1 MTLFVLYRQKS
12 LVLSSVAAAT
22 LALVACGGGGGGGYD
37 TISATITGV
46 AATGAALGNAVVT
59 GKCSTGAPVT
69 TTTAADGSFTLAL
82 SGGQTTP
89 CLLEV
94 FGGTHAIRLHGF
106 ATEAG
111 RANITPLTELAMANS
126 LKTITPQAAF
136 DNFTPVNAS
145 TLKLGIEAAKT

>member
-1 MTLFVLYRQKS
+1 MTLFVRYRQKS

-22 LALVACGGGGGGGYD
+22 LALVACGGGGYD
-37 TISATITGV
+37 TTSATITGV
-46 AATGAALGNAVVT
+46 AATGAALGNAAVT
-59 GKCSTGAPVT
+59 GQCSTGVPVT
-69 TTTAADGSFTLAL
+69 ATTGADGSFTLAL

-94 FGGTHAIRLHGF
+94 FGGTPAIRLHGF
-106 ATEAG
+106 AAEAG